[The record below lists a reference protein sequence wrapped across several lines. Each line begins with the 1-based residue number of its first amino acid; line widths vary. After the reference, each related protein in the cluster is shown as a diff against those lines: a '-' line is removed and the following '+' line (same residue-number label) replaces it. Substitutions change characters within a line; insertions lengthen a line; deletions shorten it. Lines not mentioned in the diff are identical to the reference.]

1 MVLTVLV
8 ILVRT
13 IFWAKAI
20 THEGS
25 VVYKPKLNMKEV
37 KAKSKAKA
45 KPKAKAARACAASS
59 DSPMSASP
67 PGESPTPSKRKRE
80 PEAENLA
87 AADGRK
93 KLWLD
98 DLVGMTTA
106 ALRGVCADAVK
117 LEVKITAWRI
127 GLTFAFAGS
136 VEWMGQDW
144 KTWSSLRRDLA
155 NYISSAHGNV
165 GGMSRADIKALF
177 IAIVGNSTAK

>member
-1 MVLTVLV
+1 MVLIASVV
-8 ILVRT
+8 LVRT
-13 IFWAKAI
+13 FFWAKAI
-20 THEGS
+20 HHEGS
-25 VVYKPKLNMKEV
+25 VVYKPKLSMKEV

-45 KPKAKAARACAASS
+45 KPKAKAAHAASS
-59 DSPMSASP
+59 EAPMSASP
-67 PGESPTPSKRKRE
+67 SSTPNKRKRE
-80 PEAENLA
+80 PEAESLA

-117 LEVKITAWRI
+117 PEVKNTAWRI

-136 VEWMGQDW
+136 VEWMGQNW
-144 KTWSSLRRDLA
+144 KTWSSLRRDLS

-177 IAIVGNSTAK
+177 IAIVSNSTAK

>member
-1 MVLTVLV
+1 
-8 ILVRT
+8 
-13 IFWAKAI
+13 
-20 THEGS
+20 
-25 VVYKPKLNMKEV
+25 MKEV

-45 KPKAKAARACAASS
+45 KPKAKAANAASS
-59 DSPMSASP
+59 EAPTSASP
-67 PGESPTPSKRKRE
+67 PGESSTPNKRKRE
-80 PEAENLA
+80 PEAESLA

-117 LEVKITAWRI
+117 PEVKNTAWRI

-136 VEWMGQDW
+136 VEWMGQTW
-144 KTWSSLRRDLA
+144 RTWSSLRRDLS

-165 GGMSRADIKALF
+165 GSMSRADIKALF
-177 IAIVGNSTAK
+177 IAIVGNSQQSNSGLNSIG